1 MTDIVELAKQAGI
14 EFQSVSGITG
24 KTKTLTWGSLPI
36 ESIETF
42 ARLVIEAHVTSVDVE
57 PVAHCKLRPLRGD
70 ESVRKFE
77 IAWVGNNP
85 IAGPLYTAEQMA
97 AAQHR
102 ALEEAAQIVQSHE
115 GMHTY
120 VDHMVDEIRALKEAS
135 K

>member
-1 MTDIVELAKQAGI
+1 MNIIELAKQA
-14 EFQSVSGITG
+14 EFAIVGPDGDKYFECWPEQ
-24 KTKTLTWGSLPI
+24 L
-36 ESIETF
+36 EAF
-42 ARLVIEAHVTSVDVE
+42 ARLVIEAHVASVDVE
-57 PVAHCKLRPLRGD
+57 PVAHCKVRPLRGD